1 MADAGDFDAV
11 GGSIAYS
18 CLTSGE
24 DNEMEVAESSIVGKG
39 VDRFAGEVWTAAGD
53 DVGLFDVAGD
63 EGSVG
68 GEVEDFVGSG
78 FEVGFDAVEV
88 EGAIEDFGAGVNAG
102 IAGFVG
108 GGDAV
113 EFDRDV
119 EE

>member
-1 MADAGDFDAV
+1 MADTRDFDAV
-11 GGSIAYS
+11 GCPIAYS
-18 CLTSGE
+18 CLAGGKNDE
-24 DNEMEVAESSIVGKG
+24 VEVAESSIVGEG
-39 VDRFAGEVWTAAGD
+39 VDAIAGEVWAAAGD

-88 EGAIEDFGAGVNAG
+88 EGAIEDFGAGVNAW
-102 IAGFVG
+102 IAGFG

-119 EE
+119 E

>member
-1 MADAGDFDAV
+1 MADTRDFDTIGCPIV
-11 GGSIAYS
+11 HS
-18 CLTSGE
+18 CLAGGKHDE
-24 DNEMEVAESSIVGKG
+24 VEVAESSIVGKG
-39 VDRFAGEVWTAAGD
+39 VDSIAGEVWAAAGD
-53 DVGLFDVAGD
+53 DVELFDVAED

-88 EGAIEDFGAGVNAG
+88 EGAIEDFGAGVNAW
-102 IAGFVG
+102 IARFG

-119 EE
+119 E

>member
-11 GGSIAYS
+11 RGPIAYS

-24 DNEMEVAESSIVGKG
+24 DDEVEVAESGSIGEGIDKI
-39 VDRFAGEVWTAAGD
+39 AGEVWAAAGD

-88 EGAIEDFGAGVNAG
+88 EGTIEDFGAGVNARISG
-102 IAGFVG
+102 LVG
-108 GGDAV
+108 CGDAV

-119 EE
+119 E

>member
-78 FEVGFDAVEV
+78 FDAVEV
-88 EGAIEDFGAGVNAG
+88 EGAIEDFGAGVNAW
-102 IAGFVG
+102 IAGFG

-119 EE
+119 E